1 MAQMGIFWAIHVSLT
16 NSWLKYKDDCLQNG
30 IATRDVMDLMEFMLS
45 VSESSIKLEKLYIK
59 RKRGRPEAQRT
70 AKKEPGPSGS
80 V

>member
-1 MAQMGIFWAIHVSLT
+1 MAQMGIFLG
-16 NSWLKYKDDCLQNG
+16 NSRVPDQQLNG